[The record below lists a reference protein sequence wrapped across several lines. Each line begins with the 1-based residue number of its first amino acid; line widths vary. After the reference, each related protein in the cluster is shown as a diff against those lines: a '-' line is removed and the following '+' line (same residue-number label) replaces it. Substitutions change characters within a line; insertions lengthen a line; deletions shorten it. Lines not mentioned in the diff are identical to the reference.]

1 MSSFDDS
8 IRHAC
13 QNSAPPVPN
22 VSQDVI
28 RHIRESEFDLTQQR
42 KKTEIFVYGL
52 MRPTLLTSAL
62 ALCLLAGLIGGALF
76 KHRDEKVFL
85 ARNSL
90 HVDVFT
96 PSPPLFGSNR

>member
-42 KKTEIFVYGL
+42 KKTEIF
-52 MRPTLLTSAL
+52 
-62 ALCLLAGLIGGALF
+62 GALF